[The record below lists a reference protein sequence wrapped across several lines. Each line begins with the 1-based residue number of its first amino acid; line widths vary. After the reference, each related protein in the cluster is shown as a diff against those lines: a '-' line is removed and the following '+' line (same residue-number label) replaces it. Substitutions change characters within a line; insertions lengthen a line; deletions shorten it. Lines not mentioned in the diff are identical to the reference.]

1 MHEFEKALHVVSWKM
16 KASKMRLRGST
27 CTTVP
32 ESTKGTTREMAAQP
46 ATLLTRKEVAVLA
59 KVCTHTIARDVRAG
73 SLAEIRFNRRRI
85 RYHPNAVRA
94 YLSGDYRDL

>member
-1 MHEFEKALHVVSWKM
+1 M
-16 KASKMRLRGST
+16 KASKMKLRGST

-32 ESTKGTTREMAAQP
+32 ESTRSTTWETATQP

-73 SLAEIRFNRRRI
+73 RLAEIRFNRRRI

-94 YLSGDYRDL
+94 YLSGDYREL